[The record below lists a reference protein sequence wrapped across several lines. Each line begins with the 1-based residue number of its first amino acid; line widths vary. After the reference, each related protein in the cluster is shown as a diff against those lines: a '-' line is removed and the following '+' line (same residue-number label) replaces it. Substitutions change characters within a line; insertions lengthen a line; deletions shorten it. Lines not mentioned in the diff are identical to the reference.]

1 MQKTGQSMQN
11 EKQFKMILGL
21 SMPGGTE
28 WIIIIAILTF
38 LLLMPIL
45 AVIFYARSK
54 VLKRQVEQLT
64 QEKNEL
70 LNRLLNNK

>member
-64 QEKNEL
+64 QEKMNCSIGC
-70 LNRLLNNK
+70 